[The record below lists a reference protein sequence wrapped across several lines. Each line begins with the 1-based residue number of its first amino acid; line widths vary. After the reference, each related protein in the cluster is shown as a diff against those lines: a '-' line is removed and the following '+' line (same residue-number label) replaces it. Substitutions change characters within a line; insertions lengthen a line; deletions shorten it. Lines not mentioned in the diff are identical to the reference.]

1 MINVSNRPSIK
12 IQTFDEKGPV
22 IQIVAF
28 ALFEDLS
35 ESIFLM
41 EYSNGVRP
49 YVLEWYYDVFLSTF
63 ESHKDVASK
72 LKIFGK
78 TEQLVYENRIAV
90 TTSELIAKTKE
101 VKARSCNSNQLLQTF
116 VYPLMNQGYIDSVE
130 SELDHRAHI
139 YFPVTTG
146 KYIKLLQNDKY
157 NILLQPNKTH
167 VRDSTVFP
175 YKTYLISRIQGV
187 LKYYYDEGI
196 RAILCDHEG
205 KEISVE
211 NLVERYYNKP
221 EDYFDLDNEDI
232 EKNGDANAVGIINNN
247 NNNDSQNDNSQN
259 ETSNN
264 NISETPENTTIYNES
279 IGNKKDMDNN
289 DSEKS
294 KKSLHQSEHNNI
306 IYSDSTIEIDPSLAG
321 TTRFLHNLREEY
333 DEYQCSACQYKEAI
347 LKNSAKPLSCPK
359 CKSKS

>member
-1 MINVSNRPSIK
+1 
-12 IQTFDEKGPV
+12 
-22 IQIVAF
+22 
-28 ALFEDLS
+28 
-35 ESIFLM
+35 
-41 EYSNGVRP
+41 
-49 YVLEWYYDVFLSTF
+49 
-63 ESHKDVASK
+63 
-72 LKIFGK
+72 
-78 TEQLVYENRIAV
+78 
-90 TTSELIAKTKE
+90 
-101 VKARSCNSNQLLQTF
+101 
-116 VYPLMNQGYIDSVE
+116 MNQGYIDSVE

-333 DEYQCSACQYKEAI
+333 DEYQCSACQ
-347 LKNSAKPLSCPK
+347 
-359 CKSKS
+359 